1 MGRLSSDELAAD
13 GTILNGFDYHLQVWV
28 IGGVCQPV
36 GLGAK
41 HAGKVIK
48 DVPGHEV
55 RPAPCHSIHC
65 RHYNLPYGRPCD
77 VQAEQER
84 SRTWNP

>member
-28 IGGVCQPV
+28 IGG
-36 GLGAK
+36 G
-41 HAGKVIK
+41 
-48 DVPGHEV
+48 
-55 RPAPCHSIHC
+55 